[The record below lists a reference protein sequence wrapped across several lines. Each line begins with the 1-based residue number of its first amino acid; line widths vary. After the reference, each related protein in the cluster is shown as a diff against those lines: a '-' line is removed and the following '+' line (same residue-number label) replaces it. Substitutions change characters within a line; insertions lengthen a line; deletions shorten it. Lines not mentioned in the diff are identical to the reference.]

1 MLKVNIKMIDFIHL
15 FQTGM
20 VERKGEND
28 FNKYTRLLWVYWV
41 SGVAY

>member
-1 MLKVNIKMIDFIHL
+1 MRNQDLETCMLKVNIKMIHFIHL

-28 FNKYTRLLWVYWV
+28 FNKYTRLL
-41 SGVAY
+41 